1 MGLLTLGGQSAINN
15 APYDFD
21 VTLGMEM
28 AFVISLW
35 GLCKALVGSPPTD
48 VDPLKSQASDLVL
61 TIDAPSVVSSSGSRP
76 TAYEA
81 TLIGETPLAIA
92 TALWHGLKR
101 SLSSFALLYLPC
113 FGLAMGLIVGALA
126 KSKLIGDLVLVS
138 SGESYPWDMW
148 LLSGLVKSSVE
159 AVRGL
164 SVTLDPMLAL
174 GAACILC
181 PGAGPV
187 AHSWMGRM
195 SRRESN
201 GGRSQ

>member
-81 TLIGETPLAIA
+81 TLIGETPLEIA
-92 TALWHGLKR
+92 TVLWHGLKR

-113 FGLAMGLIVGALA
+113 FGLAMGLIAGALA
-126 KSKLIGDLVLVS
+126 KSNLIGDLLLVS

-164 SVTLDPMLAL
+164 SVALDPMMAL
-174 GAACILC
+174 GATCVLC

-187 AHSWMGRM
+187 AQSWMGRM

-201 GGRSQ
+201 GGRS